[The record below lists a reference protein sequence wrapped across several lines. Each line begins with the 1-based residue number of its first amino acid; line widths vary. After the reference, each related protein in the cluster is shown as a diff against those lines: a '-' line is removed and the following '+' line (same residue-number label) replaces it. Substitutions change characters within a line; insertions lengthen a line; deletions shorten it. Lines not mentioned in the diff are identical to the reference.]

1 MSCNVSCAIF
11 ILLLV
16 SALLPA
22 YAVENASAPTMYYS
36 QWGTPVCDDTVTDKT
51 QPLITVSGVVYSDLN
66 GNGHRDD
73 GEPGLPDICVS
84 NGEQVVQTGKTGA
97 YTLAAVQ
104 PGVHR
109 TVFVTVPSGYRI
121 GGCFFQLIPDK
132 CDGMAADFGL
142 VPDPASRNPNHAF
155 AHVTDIHITRK
166 GTPAFE
172 EMKALPIA
180 FIVVTGDMTNNR
192 ELDAFQDAAS
202 RAPFPVMVLPGN
214 HDVLVNGSGTLAPTL
229 GSGAA
234 YETIL
239 GPKYYAFD
247 YGGRHFVFL
256 NSVEDMPRQMA
267 WLKNDLALQPAGTEL
282 LIFQHFPPT
291 AAQMARY
298 QAYHARAVFCGHTHA
313 NRVFKDG
320 ETLYVNTPCFSGGG
334 LDLSPRTYRVVTFTD
349 GHISLDSYAT
359 GYGKQR
365 LPEVVNPPTE
375 MAKPLPTVQVRS
387 DWPMFKGDPA
397 RSGVARDAVKPPFAV
412 AWRQPLGLTVHIA
425 SPVVGNELVYI
436 GAGDDNQA
444 ARSGVYALDVKTG
457 AVRWYYP
464 TVAKVAHSVTLADD
478 LVLATSNDGMLH
490 AINAK
495 TGEKRWT
502 YALGNPHDCWLYTAP
517 VVAGK
522 LVICG
527 TAQHFTA
534 LELATGKPR
543 WRMPSESA
551 GHWPTYS
558 SPAVLGDT
566 VFGAFPGS
574 GAFACDVQTGERR
587 WRADKSIVISS
598 NSGPT
603 VAVSEKMVFV
613 RTGSALFA
621 LDAATGAARWR
632 YANKGGASSPVATE
646 TAVVLGIGNGA
657 IVKLDA
663 ATGKEL
669 WTYTPPAATRPGG
682 QPRPLFDTRLIAT
695 PIISGDIVYAC
706 TTDGLLL
713 ALNADTGAELAVT
726 TLDASFTASPALS
739 GNTIFLASYTGTVYA
754 LVSTAE

>member
-1 MSCNVSCAIF
+1 MSYNVSCAIL
-11 ILLLV
+11 ILLLA

-22 YAVENASAPTMYYS
+22 YAVENAAAPAMYYS
-36 QWGTPVCDDTVTDKT
+36 QWGTPICDDTATNKT
-51 QPLITVSGVVYSDLN
+51 QPLIAISGLVYSDQN
-66 GNGHRDD
+66 GDGRRDD

-84 NGEQVVQTGKTGA
+84 NGEQVVKTGPDGA

-109 TVFVTVPSGYRI
+109 AIFVTVPSGYRI
-121 GGCFFQLIPDK
+121 GGRFYQLIPAK
-132 CDGMAADFGL
+132 CDGMTADIGL
-142 VPDPASRNPNHAF
+142 VPDHDSLNPNYAF
-155 AHVTDIHITRK
+155 AHVTDTHITRK
-166 GTPAFE
+166 GVPAFE

-202 RAPFPVMVLPGN
+202 RSPFPVMALPGN
-214 HDVLVNGSGTLAPTL
+214 HDVLVNGSGALAPAL
-229 GSGAA
+229 GTDAG

-239 GPKYYAFD
+239 GPKYYSFD
-247 YGGRHFVFL
+247 YAGRHYVFL
-256 NSVEDMPRQMA
+256 NSVEDMPRQMV
-267 WLKNDLALQPAGTEL
+267 WLKNDLGLQPEGMEL

-291 AAQMARY
+291 TAQMALY
-298 QAYHARAVFCGHTHA
+298 KTYHARAVFSGHTHA
-313 NRVFKDG
+313 NRVFRDG
-320 ETLYVNTPCFSGGG
+320 ETLYVNTPPFFGGG
-334 LDLSPRTYRVVTFTD
+334 LDFSPRTFRVVSLK
-349 GHISLDSYAT
+349 GNQISLESYASGFGQHSLAET
-359 GYGKQR
+359 GPSPAESPARMTAVR
-365 LPEVVNPPTE
+365 L
-375 MAKPLPTVQVRS
+375 RR

-397 RSGVARDAVKPPFAV
+397 RAGVARDAVTPPFIV
-412 AWRQPLGLTVHIA
+412 AWRQPLGLTIHMA
-425 SPVVGNELVYI
+425 SPVIGNGLVYI
-436 GAGDDNQA
+436 GAGDDTRA
-444 ARSGVYALDVKTG
+444 ERSGVYALDAKTG
-457 AVRWYYP
+457 AVRWHYP
-464 TVAKVAHSVTLADD
+464 TLAKVAHSVTLAKDT
-478 LVLATSNDGMLH
+478 VLATSNDGMLY

-495 TGEKRWT
+495 TGEKRWS

-574 GAFACDVQTGERR
+574 GAFACDARTGERH

-598 NSGPT
+598 NGAPT
-603 VAVSEKMVFV
+603 LAVSENTVFV
-613 RTGSALFA
+613 RTNSTLFA
-621 LDAATGAARWR
+621 LDAATGTERWR
-632 YANKGGASSPVATE
+632 YANKGGASSPVT
-646 TAVVLGIGNGA
+646 TGPAVFLGIGNGA

-663 ATGKEL
+663 DTGKEL
-669 WTYTPPAATRPGG
+669 WTYTPPAAQRPAGR
-682 QPRPLFDTRLIAT
+682 PRPLFDARLIAT
-695 PIISGDIVYAC
+695 PIISGDIIYAC

-713 ALNADTGAELAVT
+713 AINAETGAERAVT
-726 TLDASFTASPALS
+726 ALNAPVTASLAIS